1 MPDKFV
7 NATDKVVDDGKL
19 ELSENQQNPYLARP
33 EDFKV
38 RQNDETHDSVSGQTE
53 DGPVAAAK
61 SNTRF
66 NRGSQKKQANVKQ
79 SVSSKTPKSN
89 RK

>member
-1 MPDKFV
+1 MKNVF
-7 NATDKVVDDGKL
+7 NSSDKVKDDGKV

-38 RQNDETHDSVSGQTE
+38 RLNDETDESVCGQRE

-66 NRGSQKKQANVKQ
+66 NRGSQKKQGNVKP
-79 SVSSKTPKSN
+79 VDPSKTSKSN